1 MYASELTLKNAKWLV
16 NATLKNALMQQ
27 KHSQIRP
34 TLLAR
39 PQIIF
44 ESYLSYIPYYTEVI
58 YAKLI
63 EFLFNF
69 SRNKKI

>member
-1 MYASELTLKNAKWLV
+1 MHASELTLKNAKWLV

-39 PQIIF
+39 PQI
-44 ESYLSYIPYYTEVI
+44 
-58 YAKLI
+58 
-63 EFLFNF
+63 
-69 SRNKKI
+69 